1 MQRDHTTDVPS
12 KKRFRNERLDAGDRA
27 AFSLRAQL
35 GPVFFLTVIFFLN
48 FVSRIIL
55 SPLLPTIE
63 KELAINHSQA
73 GFLFFLSS
81 GGYLV
86 GLLSS
91 GLLAVRASHRWAIV
105 ISGAGVGMA
114 MLSIASAQNLSMIR
128 CGLFGVGFSAGL
140 YMPSAI
146 ATITSLV
153 DKRHWGKAISV
164 HELAPNLAF
173 FLSPFIAEFFLA
185 WSGWRAALGTIGGL
199 SIVASLSFYSFG
211 RGGAFP
217 GESPFSNAFATLMRT
232 PSYWLMV
239 ILFGLGVSS
248 TVGIYAM
255 LPLYLV
261 VERGLA
267 PSWANTIVAFSRV
280 HGPFLGLLGGW
291 ASDKLGAK
299 QTIVISLGFTGVVT
313 AILGYL
319 PDNWLSVAVLFQPL
333 LAVWFFPA
341 AFAAIA
347 AITPAHA
354 RNLAVAFSVPF

>member
-1 MQRDHTTDVPS
+1 
-12 KKRFRNERLDAGDRA
+12 
-27 AFSLRAQL
+27 
-35 GPVFFLTVIFFLN
+35 PVFFLAVIFFLN

-91 GLLAVRASHRWAIV
+91 GLLAARASHRWAIV

-164 HELAPNLAF
+164 HELAPNVAF
-173 FLSPFIAEFFLA
+173 FVSPFIAELFLRWA
-185 WSGWRAALGTIGGL
+185 SWRAALSVLGAL
-199 SIVASLSFYSFG
+199 SIAASITFSKFG
-211 RGGAFP
+211 RGGGFP
-217 GESPFSNAFATLMRT
+217 GESPFS
-232 PSYWLMV
+232 
-239 ILFGLGVSS
+239 
-248 TVGIYAM
+248 
-255 LPLYLV
+255 
-261 VERGLA
+261 
-267 PSWANTIVAFSRV
+267 VAFCALVRA
-280 HGPFLGLLGGW
+280 P
-291 ASDKLGAK
+291 
-299 QTIVISLGFTGVVT
+299 
-313 AILGYL
+313 
-319 PDNWLSVAVLFQPL
+319 
-333 LAVWFFPA
+333 
-341 AFAAIA
+341 
-347 AITPAHA
+347 
-354 RNLAVAFSVPF
+354 

>member
-12 KKRFRNERLDAGDRA
+12 KKRLLNERLDAAERPDP
-27 AFSLRAQL
+27 SLRAQL
-35 GPVFFLTVIFFLN
+35 GPVFFLAVIFFLN

-91 GLLAVRASHRWAIV
+91 GLLAARASHRWAIV

-114 MLSIASAQNLSMIR
+114 MLSIALAQNLPMIR

-173 FLSPFIAEFFLA
+173 FLSPFIAEFFLG
-185 WSGWRAALGTIGGL
+185 WSGWRAALATIGGL
-199 SIVASLSFYSFG
+199 SLCVSATFFRFG

-217 GESPFSNAFATLMRT
+217 A
-232 PSYWLMV
+232 
-239 ILFGLGVSS
+239 
-248 TVGIYAM
+248 
-255 LPLYLV
+255 
-261 VERGLA
+261 
-267 PSWANTIVAFSRV
+267 SRR
-280 HGPFLGLLGGW
+280 
-291 ASDKLGAK
+291 
-299 QTIVISLGFTGVVT
+299 
-313 AILGYL
+313 YR
-319 PDNWLSVAVLFQPL
+319 
-333 LAVWFFPA
+333 
-341 AFAAIA
+341 
-347 AITPAHA
+347 A
-354 RNLAVAFSVPF
+354 RLTR